1 MSNEEIYREYMG
13 RYSYLPISEDK
24 VEKFLKQYPI
34 FRTCEDVKYLTDMM
48 ADWVGAQ
55 QEYEE
60 GSEEA
65 W

>member
-1 MSNEEIYREYMG
+1 MNNEEIYREYMR

-24 VEKFLKQYPI
+24 VEKFFQTYPI
-34 FRTCEDVKYLTDMM
+34 FRTCEDMVYLLNMM

-60 GSEEA
+60 GAEEA